1 MSGDKKDGK
10 GGGHHGHSPAF
21 WIILGIIIGGF
32 AVLILTGSKLFAENN
47 IPGTQA
53 TPRPGQASQHVSDAT
68 SCPTFSRT
76 RNTCAFGKDGTL
88 PIGSDEA
95 GLYFVYSVPY
105 GPDETYTRYRR
116 EGNRWVVWACEDEP
130 GPVFAQRFVANGEEA
145 AVEYWLTPNKAD
157 CPN

>member
-95 GLYFVYSVPY
+95 GLYFVYSV
-105 GPDETYTRYRR
+105 
-116 EGNRWVVWACEDEP
+116 
-130 GPVFAQRFVANGEEA
+130 
-145 AVEYWLTPNKAD
+145 
-157 CPN
+157 